1 MATQTQKAK
10 GTDPRKPP
18 HVSEEEWRN
27 IPETIPD
34 SELPKPIFLSEE
46 EWQAKMEREAQR
58 DFGMSVAEFFE
69 AWKAGKFHDKP
80 ELHDAVGGLAMQI
93 PEAWDC
99 DAW

>member
-1 MATQTQKAK
+1 MATQTQKAE

-18 HVSEEEWRN
+18 HVSEEEWSN

-34 SELPKPIFLSEE
+34 SELPKPIFYTEE
-46 EWQAKMEREAQR
+46 EWREMREREAQEN
-58 DFGMSVAEFFE
+58 FGMSLDEFFE
-69 AWKAGKFHDKP
+69 AWKAGEFNGKP
-80 ELHDAVGGLAMQI
+80 EIHDDVISLAMTI

>member
-1 MATQTQKAK
+1 MATEIQKAK
-10 GTDPRKPP
+10 DTDPRRPP

-34 SELPKPIFLSEE
+34 SELPKPIFYTEE
-46 EWQAKMEREAQR
+46 EWREIREREAQEN
-58 DFGMSVAEFFE
+58 FGMSLDEFFE
-69 AWKAGKFHDKP
+69 AWKAGEFDGKP
-80 ELHDAVGGLAMQI
+80 ELHSRVVSLAMTI

>member
-1 MATQTQKAK
+1 MATQTQKIEGA
-10 GTDPRKPP
+10 DPRKPP

-34 SELPKPIFLSEE
+34 SELPKPILYTEE
-46 EWQAKMEREAQR
+46 EWREMREREAQEN
-58 DFGMSVAEFFE
+58 FGMSLDEFFE
-69 AWKAGKFHDKP
+69 AWKAGKFNGKP
-80 ELHDAVGGLAMQI
+80 EIHDDVISLAMTI

>member
-1 MATQTQKAK
+1 MATEIQKVK
-10 GTDPRKPP
+10 ESDPRKPP

-34 SELPKPIFLSEE
+34 SELPKPTFYTEE
-46 EWQAKMEREAQR
+46 EWRELREREAQEN
-58 DFGMSVAEFFE
+58 FGMSVVEFFE
-69 AWKAGKFHDKP
+69 AWKSGEFDGKP
-80 ELHDAVGGLAMQI
+80 ELHDAVVGLAMQI